1 MNIHFYIGFLGPILL
16 FLITA
21 YLVWDTYLYAYVFFF
36 IMNSVLNQ
44 VLKQL
49 FHQPRP
55 SHSKSIIHETTDQYG
70 MPSGHAQSVFFS
82 TSFLYFTRGPFPFV
96 FLELCIS
103 MLTLYQRWSYR
114 QHTIN
119 QLLVGSLV
127 GIMFS
132 FCVMRLSPLLFLL

>member
-1 MNIHFYIGFLGPILL
+1 MNLHLYIGFLGPMIL
-16 FLITA
+16 FFITA
-21 YLVWDTYLYAYVFFF
+21 YLVRDKYLYLYVFFF

-44 VLKQL
+44 LLKHI
-49 FHQPRP
+49 FHQRRP
-55 SHSKSIIHETTDQYG
+55 SHSKSIINETTDQYG

-82 TSFLYFTRGPFPFV
+82 TSFLYFVKGPFPFV
-96 FLELCIS
+96 LLELCIS

-119 QLLVGSLV
+119 QLILGSLV

-132 FCVMRLSPLLFLL
+132 WWIMRISPMLFLL